1 VNAATP
7 FVDAQPVLV
16 NASRFRAA
24 HEHEWQ
30 HLDKLI
36 TRMEKRSI
44 GALSDDDL
52 LALPLLYRTTLSSLS
67 VARQTSL
74 DRALVGYLEQ
84 LCTRAYFQI
93 YGVQNSAWRQIG
105 GFFGRG
111 WPVAV
116 QALWK
121 ETVVAFLLTVAGALA
136 AYLMVRHDP
145 SSYYTLIPGGMAE
158 GRDPSAS
165 VEALRKTLHGHGEAK
180 EDGLAV
186 FAAFLF
192 THNAQI
198 AIFAFALGFAFAV
211 PTVLLILYNG
221 LMLGAM
227 IDSRNDRD
235 FLDHPVGCGGDAHR
249 HGDRFSRAR
258 DARRFGDARRPSGGD
273 RHGGRGGDADGRRDA
288 GRDRAAGGRRY
299 CNTLRDR
306 ADDAGGLAGL
316 FLSAAEARWPGLGA
330 TATSRRARHRCGAA
344 SSRRRASTCSSTWAA
359 RGRAR
364 RRS

>member
-1 VNAATP
+1 MNAASP

-24 HEHEWQ
+24 HEEEWQ
-30 HLDKLI
+30 RLDKLI

-44 GALSDDDL
+44 GVLSDDDL

-105 GFFGRG
+105 GFFARG

-121 ETVVAFLLTVAGALA
+121 ETAVAFLLTVAGALA

-165 VEALRKTLHGHGEAK
+165 VEALRKTLHGHDQGK
-180 EDGLAV
+180 EDGLAI

-227 IDSRNDRD
+227 IAVFDAKGLGGEFIGWLTIHGTTEIFSIILSGAAGMRIGTAIAFPGRETRGDSAMR
-235 FLDHPVGCGGDAHR
+235 
-249 HGDRFSRAR
+249 
-258 DARRFGDARRPSGGD
+258 
-273 RHGGRGGDADGRRDA
+273 A
-288 GRDRAAGGRRY
+288 GRQAATVMAGAVVMLMVAGMLEGIGRQVVDDTTTRY
-299 CNTLRDR
+299 AIGLTM
-306 ADDAGGLAGL
+306 LAGWL
-316 FLSAAEARWPGLGA
+316 VYFYLPRKRDGLV
-330 TATSRRARHRCGAA
+330 
-344 SSRRRASTCSSTWAA
+344 
-359 RGRAR
+359 
-364 RRS
+364 